1 MKYRIQ
7 QIPAGKI
14 EETRAQL
21 QFIRAE
27 TDTQI
32 PDLNAQQAEYWV
44 TAEAEGKQIGAAW
57 AWNLDADDKPAE
69 MYVYLQPEYRNC
81 GIGTELVRTM
91 TDALALTGYKE
102 IMATVRRDNY
112 AVLVFGKVGFKP
124 VKEVDLVYTL
134 RLDLAQVG
142 QIEM

>member
-7 QIPAGKI
+7 QIPSDRTG
-14 EETRAQL
+14 EMRAQL
-21 QFIRAE
+21 QFVPGAA
-27 TDTQI
+27 DTQI
-32 PDLNAQQAEYWV
+32 PDEHAEQAEFWV
-44 TAEAEGKQIGAAW
+44 AAESEGEQIGAAW

-69 MYVYLQPEYRNC
+69 MYVYLRPEYRNC
-81 GIGTELVRTM
+81 GIGTDLVRTL

-102 IMATVRRDNY
+102 ITAVVRRDNY
-112 AVLVFGKVGFKP
+112 AVLVFGKVGFRP

>member
-7 QIPAGKI
+7 QVPADRI
-14 EETRAQL
+14 DETRKRL
-21 QFIRAE
+21 QFIQASE
-27 TDTQI
+27 DTQI
-32 PDLNAQQAEYWV
+32 PDEHVDQAEYWV
-44 TAEAEGKQIGAAW
+44 AAESEGVEIGAAW
-57 AWNLDADDKPAE
+57 AWNLDTDDKPAE
-69 MYVYLQPEYRNC
+69 MYVYLRPEYRNC
-81 GIGTELVRTM
+81 GIGTDLVRTM

-102 IMATVRRDNY
+102 ITAVVRRDNY

>member
-7 QIPAGKI
+7 QVPADRI
-14 EETRAQL
+14 DETRKRL
-21 QFIRAE
+21 QFIQASE
-27 TDTQI
+27 DTQI
-32 PDLNAQQAEYWV
+32 PDEHVGQAEYWV
-44 TAEAEGKQIGAAW
+44 AAESEGVEIGAAW
-57 AWNLDADDKPAE
+57 AWNLDTDDKPAE
-69 MYVYLQPEYRNC
+69 MYVYLRPEYRNC
-81 GIGTELVRTM
+81 GIGTDLVRTM

-102 IMATVRRDNY
+102 ITAVVRRDNY

>member
-7 QIPAGKI
+7 QIPADKI
-14 EETRAQL
+14 SEVRSRLE
-21 QFIRAE
+21 FIQAE
-27 TDTQI
+27 SDTQI
-32 PDLNAQQAEYWV
+32 PDEHAAQAEYWV
-44 TAEAEGKQIGAAW
+44 AAESEGMQIGAAW
-57 AWNLDADDKPAE
+57 AWNLDTDDKPAE

-81 GIGTELVRTM
+81 GIGTDLVRTM

-102 IMATVRRDNY
+102 ITAVVRRDNY

>member
-7 QIPAGKI
+7 QVPADRI
-14 EETRAQL
+14 DETRKRL
-21 QFIRAE
+21 QFMQASE
-27 TDTQI
+27 DTQI
-32 PDLNAQQAEYWV
+32 PDEHVDQAEYWV
-44 TAEAEGKQIGAAW
+44 AAESEGVEIGAAW
-57 AWNLDADDKPAE
+57 AWNLDTDDKPAE
-69 MYVYLQPEYRNC
+69 MYVYLRPEYRNC
-81 GIGTELVRTM
+81 GIGTDLVRTM

-102 IMATVRRDNY
+102 ITAVVRRDNY

>member
-1 MKYRIQ
+1 
-7 QIPAGKI
+7 
-14 EETRAQL
+14 
-21 QFIRAE
+21 
-27 TDTQI
+27 
-32 PDLNAQQAEYWV
+32 
-44 TAEAEGKQIGAAW
+44 
-57 AWNLDADDKPAE
+57 
-69 MYVYLQPEYRNC
+69 
-81 GIGTELVRTM
+81 M